1 MEYDMPLYRPP
12 SEARSLIFQ
21 VTLGCSWNKCMFCAM
36 YKTKDFLVRPFEE
49 IEKEVMEMARHYP
62 RRARSSWLT
71 AILWLRQRISLS
83 GCSTS

>member
-36 YKTKDFLVRPFEE
+36 YKTKNFLVRPFEE
-49 IEKEVMEMARHYP
+49 IEKDVIEMAKLYP
-62 RRARSSWLT
+62 DLP
-71 AILWLRQRISLS
+71 
-83 GCSTS
+83 G